1 MNTCYLVIRFD
12 HGAFTVY
19 EGFDSLKARE
29 VYDAEKSAQLM
40 TSTGRDT
47 QGNVVPGK
55 MIENFILQRKFHGI
69 EQEVTN

>member
-1 MNTCYLVIRFD
+1 
-12 HGAFTVY
+12 
-19 EGFDSLKARE
+19 
-29 VYDAEKSAQLM
+29 M